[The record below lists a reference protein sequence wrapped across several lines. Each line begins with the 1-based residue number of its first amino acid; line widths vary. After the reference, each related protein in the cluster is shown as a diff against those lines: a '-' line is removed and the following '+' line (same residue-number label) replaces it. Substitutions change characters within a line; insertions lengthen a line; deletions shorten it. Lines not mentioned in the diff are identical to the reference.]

1 MSESLDFDYSK
12 SALIV
17 YNMQHNALKRVQEKI
32 IPNIRR
38 LIDAAHA
45 KGIPVIYGQMISVPY
60 EYQTKYFKYWLKSK
74 GHDPKAWSEKMLD
87 GAPATQILEDLKPA
101 PQDLVIKKHVA
112 SFFVET
118 NAEIVLRAKGVE
130 TIILCGVT
138 TDHGIESTA
147 RHATFLGFMPVIVE
161 DAVGSSREEHGRYSL
176 ALMKDVFSCDLR
188 KTDYVLSKIAE
199 I

>member
-1 MSESLDFDYSK
+1 
-12 SALIV
+12 
-17 YNMQHNALKRVQEKI
+17 MQHNALKRVQQKI
-32 IPNIRR
+32 VPKIRT
-38 LIDAAHA
+38 LNDAAHA
-45 KGIPVIYGQMISVPY
+45 KAIPVIYGQMISVPY
-60 EYQTKYFKYWLKSK
+60 EYQTKYFKYWLKSR
-74 GHDPKAWSEKMLD
+74 GQDPKAWSEKMLD
-87 GAPATQILEDLKPA
+87 GSPATQILEELKPA

-176 ALMKDVFSCDLR
+176 ALMKDVFSCDVR
-188 KTDYVLSKIAE
+188 KTDYILSKIAE